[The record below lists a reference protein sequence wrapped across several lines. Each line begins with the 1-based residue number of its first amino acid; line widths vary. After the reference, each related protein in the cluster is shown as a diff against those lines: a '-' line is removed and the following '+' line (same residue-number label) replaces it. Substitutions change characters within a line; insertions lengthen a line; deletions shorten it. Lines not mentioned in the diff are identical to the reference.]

1 MRFSSTRPN
10 ERNRTSAEQRVTRL
24 IDSKPYSLPKSRWH
38 VTCLPLGWTRL
49 SVREINLAETAI
61 EMGLQENIR
70 NDLVNQL
77 QLREPVSVSPEVS
90 LRETVT
96 TMRNRNIG
104 CAAVVDKEFKPVG
117 IFTESMLTE
126 LLSHGPVELEKPVKE
141 YMAKRYPWVR
151 TNDPVAEMLEAMQ
164 LKNVRMLCVVDEQD
178 RLVGLTGQ
186 RGLMEFVADHF
197 PGQIMVQRVG
207 LAPFPADREGA

>member
-1 MRFSSTRPN
+1 
-10 ERNRTSAEQRVTRL
+10 
-24 IDSKPYSLPKSRWH
+24 
-38 VTCLPLGWTRL
+38 
-49 SVREINLAETAI
+49 
-61 EMGLQENIR
+61 MGLQENIC
-70 NDLVNQL
+70 NDLIDQL

-104 CAAVVDKEFKPVG
+104 CAAVVDKEHKPIG

-126 LLSHGPVELEKPVKE
+126 LLSHGPVDMNKPIKDF
-141 YMAKRYPWVR
+141 MAVRYPWVR
-151 TNDPVAEMLEAMQ
+151 ISDPVAELLEAMQ

-207 LAPFPADREGA
+207 LAPYPAEREGA

>member
-1 MRFSSTRPN
+1 MQTISISQL
-10 ERNRTSAEQRVTRL
+10 AWA
-24 IDSKPYSLPKSRWH
+24 WH
-38 VTCLPLGWTRL
+38 ETCFPIGCTILGD
-49 SVREINLAETAI
+49 EDANLTELAI
-61 EMGLQENIR
+61 EMGLQENIQ
-70 NDLVNQL
+70 NDSIDQL

-104 CAAVVDKEFKPVG
+104 CAAVVDKDYKPVG
-117 IFTESMLTE
+117 LFTESMLTE
-126 LLSHGPVELEKPVKE
+126 LLSHGTLDLDKPVKE
-141 YMAKRYPWVR
+141 FMAERYPWVR
-151 TNDPVAEMLEAMQ
+151 TSDPIAELLEAMQ

-197 PGQIMVQRVG
+197 PGQIMVQRIG
-207 LAPFPADREGA
+207 LAPFPATREGA